1 MQKTLSITG
10 LLILSVLLGACARP
24 QLSPGDTNPT
34 HMGSGADRPGFQSGA
49 DLGDFGPGFGD
60 DGDLQLR
67 DGWGA
72 DEGERGFF
80 ESVFFDF
87 DQSTIRPADRAML
100 DGVARHLRE
109 NPDHRLLVEGHCD
122 WRGTAEYNLALG
134 DRRARSV
141 QDYLIQLGIDA
152 SRLDTLSKG
161 DLEATVTDDR
171 TQLQQ
176 DRRAELILRR

>member
-1 MQKTLSITG
+1 MMQKTLFTTG
-10 LLILSVLLGACARP
+10 LIIVAVLLAGCPRAP
-24 QLSPGDTNPT
+24 LSPDQTV
-34 HMGSGADRPGFQSGA
+34 MGADSDRPGFQRGG

-60 DGDLQLR
+60 DGELQLR

-72 DEGERGFF
+72 EDGERGFF
-80 ESVFFDF
+80 PSVFFDF
-87 DQSTIRPADRAML
+87 DQSTIRPQDRGTL
-100 DGVARHLRE
+100 DSVASHLRE
-109 NPDHRLLVEGHCD
+109 NPGHSLLIEGHCD

-141 QDYLIQLGIDA
+141 QNYLIQLGVDA

-161 DLEATVTDDR
+161 DLEATVTDDPS
-171 TQLQQ
+171 QLQQ